1 MKCTIKNEFKKY
13 IYIKK
18 KIKQELHY
26 YYYYFIFLLYK
37 RTVSCSF
44 ICIHSLQ
51 DLHRHARRPAF
62 SQTLYRIFFSYIFL
76 KFHHSSLHNTSS
88 SINSMAS
95 NPRKQATSLPPKRG
109 QIKAQI
115 FESLVETVTSKA
127 EQVLA
132 KIKGGGGSV
141 NGGATS
147 DPSSSPLTAYTSDG
161 SPDQA

>member
-1 MKCTIKNEFKKY
+1 M
-13 IYIKK
+13 
-18 KIKQELHY
+18 
-26 YYYYFIFLLYK
+26 LLY
-37 RTVSCSF
+37 
-44 ICIHSLQ
+44 
-51 DLHRHARRPAF
+51 LHTLALRPPPPRKAAGVL

-161 SPDQA
+161 SLDQA

>member
-1 MKCTIKNEFKKY
+1 
-13 IYIKK
+13 
-18 KIKQELHY
+18 
-26 YYYYFIFLLYK
+26 
-37 RTVSCSF
+37 
-44 ICIHSLQ
+44 
-51 DLHRHARRPAF
+51 
-62 SQTLYRIFFSYIFL
+62 
-76 KFHHSSLHNTSS
+76 
-88 SINSMAS
+88 MAS

-161 SPDQA
+161 SLDQA

>member
-1 MKCTIKNEFKKY
+1 M
-13 IYIKK
+13 
-18 KIKQELHY
+18 
-26 YYYYFIFLLYK
+26 LLY
-37 RTVSCSF
+37 
-44 ICIHSLQ
+44 
-51 DLHRHARRPAF
+51 LHTLALRPPPPRKAAGVL
-62 SQTLYRIFFSYIFL
+62 SQTLCRIFFSYIFL
-76 KFHHSSLHNTSS
+76 KFHHSSRHNTSS